1 MMASQSCVK
10 QNFKVPVGH
19 IVICGK
25 WRGSDLASV
34 LQGSVQV
41 LYEDDLGLID
51 FYPTG
56 NQGVV
61 YLPEADLIT
70 SGTYKRKL
78 AKLRKANKVC
88 VLVMAERTATSQQY
102 YSPLQNFCM
111 LELGFS
117 LLPVPSQRE
126 AAGLL
131 IQMVHCEGKSPELNP
146 FGKKKKAVHLDP
158 AILTT
163 LQCVPKLGEVKDK
176 LLLQTFKNIQS
187 ISVASVEE
195 LAAVIGKASAS
206 QVKMFFSESVT

>member
-1 MMASQSCVK
+1 MASQTSVK
-10 QNFKVPVGH
+10 QTFKVPVGH

-25 WRGSDLASV
+25 WRGSDLSAI
-34 LQGSVQV
+34 LQGGVQV
-41 LYEDDLGLID
+41 LYEDGLGLID

-56 NQGVV
+56 NLGVV

-70 SGTYKRKL
+70 CGTYKRKL
-78 AKLRKANKVC
+78 AKLRKANKIC
-88 VLVMAERTATSQQY
+88 VLVMAERTSTSQQY

-126 AAGLL
+126 AASLL
-131 IQMVHCEGKSPELNP
+131 IQMVHNEGKSAELNP
-146 FGKKKKAVHLDP
+146 FCKKKKNVHLDP

-163 LQCVPKLGEVKDK
+163 LQCVPKLGEVKAK
-176 LLLQTFKNIQS
+176 LLLQTFKNIQN

-195 LAAVIGKASAS
+195 LAAVVGKASAA
-206 QVKMFFSESVT
+206 QVKTFFSEGVT